1 MQSMELLARL
11 FDTVEKCESFDDDLV
26 EETLRRWAE
35 GSLAIADV
43 IREEKRTARMKAER
57 NTFDPVHQAA
67 ASNRNSVASFGQDQ
81 GLFTRN

>member
-57 NTFDPVHQAA
+57 DAFDPVQ
-67 ASNRNSVASFGQDQ
+67 
-81 GLFTRN
+81 